1 MKIIDKLLSS
11 FDNDTVGSS
20 ARKLSGFFAVM
31 ISGTITMLKVSEI
44 NVENLTIIWL
54 TFAAIC
60 LGMITIQ
67 QVIEFK
73 NGGKKHAE

>member
-1 MKIIDKLLSS
+1 MKIIDNLLSS
-11 FDNDTVGSS
+11 FDNDTIGFS
-20 ARKLSGFFAVM
+20 ARKLSGFFAVLVA
-31 ISGTITMLKVSEI
+31 IYITIKKVSEI

-73 NGGKKHAE
+73 NGGKKDAE